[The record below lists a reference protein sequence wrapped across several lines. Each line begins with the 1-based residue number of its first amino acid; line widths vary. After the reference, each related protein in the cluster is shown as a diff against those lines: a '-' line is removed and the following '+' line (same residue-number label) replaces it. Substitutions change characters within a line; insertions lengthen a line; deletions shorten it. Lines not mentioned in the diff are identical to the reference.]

1 MASKLVAAEG
11 RREPRVPLFRAP
23 EFGVLLLRRRDLVR
37 LERRLSLVLFVE
49 LSSSEEAVLSVAV
62 LPELPGFDTSWVF
75 RLMARL
81 SSFFFDIQDSL
92 T

>member
-1 MASKLVAAEG
+1 MASALFAAEG
-11 RREPRVPLFRAP
+11 RRELSAPLFLAP
-23 EFGVLLLRRRDLVR
+23 AFVVLLLNRRDLVR

-49 LSSSEEAVLSVAV
+49 LSSSEEVVLSVAM
-62 LPELPGFDTSWVF
+62 LPEVPGFDTSWVF
-75 RLMARL
+75 RLMDFL